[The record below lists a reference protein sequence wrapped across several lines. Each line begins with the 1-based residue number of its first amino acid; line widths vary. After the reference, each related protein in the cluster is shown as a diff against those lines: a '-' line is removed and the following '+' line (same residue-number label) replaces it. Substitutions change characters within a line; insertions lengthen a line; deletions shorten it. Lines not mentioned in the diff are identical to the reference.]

1 MTVRVWTVLLC
12 LGMGA
17 VQAQEPL
24 GDVLLASTGHWEGEL
39 YYLDYQSGQ
48 RFGIP
53 MRAEVDIT
61 PDGAT
66 LVRRLTWT
74 DPDNLVYAVNLV
86 TIDRS
91 TGQLVEAF
99 FRDGRGEFMRYD
111 VESVSYSTDTDWQVL
126 YEHDGTDDDR
136 PARIRHTI
144 ARDGERMTS
153 TKSVRFLDDDSDEF
167 FERNGSDMQLVSKDD
182 QAAR

>member
-1 MTVRVWTVLLC
+1 MRIGLCGVGLC
-12 LGMGA
+12 LVLGSASANEEIARVLSGA
-17 VQAQEPL
+17 S
-24 GDVLLASTGHWEGEL
+24 GNWEGEL

-53 MRAEVDIT
+53 MRADVDIT

-66 LVRRLTWT
+66 QIRHLTWT
-74 DPDNLVYAVNLV
+74 DPGNLVYAVNLT
-86 TIDRS
+86 TIDRD
-91 TGQLVEAF
+91 TGELVEAF
-99 FRDGRGEFMRYD
+99 FRDGRGEYMRY
-111 VESVSYSTDTDWQVL
+111 EIASVTYSSDTDWQLV
-126 YEHDGTDDDR
+126 YEHDGKDDNR

-153 TKSVRFLDDDSDEF
+153 TKSVSFLDDDGGEF
-167 FERNGSDMQLVSKDD
+167 FERNGSDLHLVSDD